1 MVKLRGF
8 RFKSADLDNATAI
21 TIGFFAQDRNKHC
34 GCAAT
39 QRFAKPL
46 FSMCSIGFL
55 IDFRFFAALLQG
67 FIVHIFNDELIA
79 VCKQFIGKNVVLHFT
94 DVSQLAVQIT
104 QSRTQAIIPFAVFP
118 FALLLLPM
126 LPLQPFDCA
135 IRIIILRICSA
146 ARTFHCAK
154 RNSNFIHET
163 FCLRSCRRSKYAKVA
178 NILAAKGDGLCAD
191 IYCVCVLSNNGERL
205 MPTFRLGKVR
215 RLLKDGKAKIVKHH
229 PFTIQLLYDSKT
241 NKQPIEI
248 CEDVGYNYI
257 GISVKSESHEYVS
270 AQYDTLQ
277 DEKEHHDDC
286 RKMRRARRNRLRYR
300 KPRFDNRKRSEG
312 WLAPSLKHKKELNV
326 NVVKMY
332 CAVMPITHAT
342 VEVGSFD
349 TMLVK
354 AIQEGKAIPEGADY
368 QKGPR
373 YNLATL
379 REAVFY
385 RDNYVCKVCGRKATE
400 GAILHMHHMFY
411 WKGRHGNSLN
421 ELLTVCEKC
430 HTPANHQK
438 SGKLYGFGEDVKFAD
453 LSGAAFMNTVRWQI
467 VNELYAAFGKPF
479 VTITYGAMTKEKRIA
494 LQLEKS
500 HNNDAYAM
508 GEFHPNH
515 RCAFEHYEKVRRN
528 NRILEKFYDSQ
539 YIDIRTGEI
548 VTGKELFNGR
558 INRNHKKDSENLHKY
573 RGKRTYAGHRAL
585 LRKKVNLNPG
595 DLVSLNGEP
604 LVVLGTHTRKNGAV
618 NVEFE
623 TPSKSG
629 RKSASLK
636 KLKIVKAA
644 DSIHPAWEKV
654 SQIIQRKE

>member
-1 MVKLRGF
+1 M
-8 RFKSADLDNATAI
+8 ST
-21 TIGFFAQDRNKHC
+21 
-34 GCAAT
+34 
-39 QRFAKPL
+39 
-46 FSMCSIGFL
+46 
-55 IDFRFFAALLQG
+55 
-67 FIVHIFNDELIA
+67 
-79 VCKQFIGKNVVLHFT
+79 
-94 DVSQLAVQIT
+94 
-104 QSRTQAIIPFAVFP
+104 
-118 FALLLLPM
+118 
-126 LPLQPFDCA
+126 
-135 IRIIILRICSA
+135 
-146 ARTFHCAK
+146 
-154 RNSNFIHET
+154 
-163 FCLRSCRRSKYAKVA
+163 
-178 NILAAKGDGLCAD
+178 
-191 IYCVCVLSNNGERL
+191 CVCVLSKNGERL
-205 MPTFRLGKVR
+205 MPTIRLGKVR
-215 RLLKDGKAKIVKHH
+215 HLLKDGKAKIVKHH

-241 NKQPIEI
+241 NTQPIEI

-277 DEKEHHDDC
+277 DEKDCHDDC
-286 RKMRRARRNRLRYR
+286 RRMRRTRRNRLRYR
-300 KPRFDNRKRSEG
+300 KPRFDNRKRGEG
-312 WLAPSLKHKKELNV
+312 WLAPSLRHKKELNV

-411 WKGRHGNSLN
+411 WKGRHGNSLD

-438 SGKLYGFGEDVKFAD
+438 GGKLYGFGENVKFAD

-467 VNELYAAFGKPF
+467 VNELYAAFGKDF
-479 VTITYGAMTKEKRIA
+479 VTVTYGAMTKEKRIA
-494 LQLEKS
+494 LRLEKS

-515 RCAFEHYEKVRRN
+515 RCTFEHYEKVRRN
-528 NRILEKFYDSQ
+528 NRILEKFYDSR

-548 VTGKELFNGR
+548 ATGKELFNGR
-558 INRNHKKDSENLHKY
+558 INRNHKKDSENLHRY
-573 RGKRTYAGHRAL
+573 RGKRIRKGYRAL
-585 LRKKVNLNPG
+585 RRKKVALNPG
-595 DLVSLNGEP
+595 DLVSLNGEI
-604 LVVLGTHTRKNGAV
+604 LTVHGTHTKKNGSV
-618 NVEFE
+618 NVKFK

-629 RKSASLK
+629 KKSVSLK
-636 KLKIVKAA
+636 KLKIIKTI
-644 DSIHPAWEKV
+644 SPMRSAWDKV
-654 SQIIQRKE
+654 S